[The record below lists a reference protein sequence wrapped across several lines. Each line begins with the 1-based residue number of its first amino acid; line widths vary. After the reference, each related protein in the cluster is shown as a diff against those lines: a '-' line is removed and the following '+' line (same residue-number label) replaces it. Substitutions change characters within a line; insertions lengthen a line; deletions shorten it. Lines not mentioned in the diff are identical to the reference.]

1 MPPLPQPGI
10 NSYDQNGMG
19 QQQQQQQPYGSQQF
33 GQPPNQGYPQ
43 QPPIPYQQQQQQPV
57 MNQPPMPQQP
67 MGMGQQ
73 QQQFRPQQPIQP
85 VAKPKIDPDQIPSP
99 VAVQENDQAQ
109 WDDTPFITS
118 SKTLVTPLASS
129 DFMAID
135 EGKRTGHMVFMKCVL
150 QIAQTVI
157 IELISFPLLIHI
169 GNCNPR
175 FFRMTT
181 YNVPNTE
188 DLLSTAQMPM
198 GLVIQPLA
206 KLRADEVRVLS
217 FSATRF

>member
-1 MPPLPQPGI
+1 MPPLPQPGM
-10 NSYDQNGMG
+10 NSYDAQNGMG
-19 QQQQQQQPYGSQQF
+19 QQQQQQQQPYGSQQF
-33 GQPPNQGYPQ
+33 GQPSNQGYAQ
-43 QPPIPYQQQQQQPV
+43 QPPAPYQQQPV

-67 MGMGQQ
+67 MGMGQP

-135 EGKRTGHMVFMKCVL
+135 EGMRMNDLMCSRSVFYRSRQDCNHQINGLPVDLYRKL
-150 QIAQTVI
+150 QPSLFQDDNLQCSQHRGSPEHCSAAHG
-157 IELISFPLLIHI
+157 SYHSAI
-169 GNCNPR
+169 GQAPR
-175 FFRMTT
+175 R
-181 YNVPNTE
+181 
-188 DLLSTAQMPM
+188 
-198 GLVIQPLA
+198 
-206 KLRADEVRVLS
+206 
-217 FSATRF
+217 

>member
-1 MPPLPQPGI
+1 MPPLPQPGM
-10 NSYDQNGMG
+10 NSYDQNSMG
-19 QQQQQQQPYGSQQF
+19 QQQQQQQSYGSQPF

-43 QPPIPYQQQQQQPV
+43 QPLPPYQQQQQQQPV

-135 EGKRTGHMVFMKCVL
+135 EGMRTGHLVFMENVL
-150 QIAQTVI
+150 QI
-157 IELISFPLLIHI
+157 PHRLL
-169 GNCNPR
+169 
-175 FFRMTT
+175 
-181 YNVPNTE
+181 
-188 DLLSTAQMPM
+188 LLN
-198 GLVIQPLA
+198 
-206 KLRADEVRVLS
+206 
-217 FSATRF
+217 

>member
-1 MPPLPQPGI
+1 MNNGMPPLPQPGM
-10 NSYDQNGMG
+10 NSYDAQNGMG
-19 QQQQQQQPYGSQQF
+19 QQQQQQQQPYGSQQF
-33 GQPPNQGYPQ
+33 GQPSNQGYAQ
-43 QPPIPYQQQQQQPV
+43 QPPAPYQQQPV

-67 MGMGQQ
+67 MGMGQP

-135 EGKRTGHMVFMKCVL
+135 EGMRMNDLMCSRSVFYRSRQDCNH
-150 QIAQTVI
+150 QINGLPV
-157 IELISFPLLIHI
+157 
-169 GNCNPR
+169 
-175 FFRMTT
+175 
-181 YNVPNTE
+181 
-188 DLLSTAQMPM
+188 DLYR
-198 GLVIQPLA
+198 
-206 KLRADEVRVLS
+206 KL
-217 FSATRF
+217 

>member
-1 MPPLPQPGI
+1 MPPLPQPGM
-10 NSYDQNGMG
+10 NSYDAQNGMG
-19 QQQQQQQPYGSQQF
+19 QQQQQPYGLQQF
-33 GQPPNQGYPQ
+33 GQPPNQGYAQ
-43 QPPIPYQQQQQQPV
+43 QPPTPYQQQPV

-135 EGKRTGHMVFMKCVL
+135 EGMRMNDLFCAFLECVL
-150 QIAQTVI
+150 SA
-157 IELISFPLLIHI
+157 
-169 GNCNPR
+169 
-175 FFRMTT
+175 
-181 YNVPNTE
+181 
-188 DLLSTAQMPM
+188 A
-198 GLVIQPLA
+198 
-206 KLRADEVRVLS
+206 LRL
-217 FSATRF
+217 